1 MRSSLKALAYRLA
14 PQLIALVV
22 ILLLNFI
29 TSPQFLDRKSV
40 V

>member
-29 TSPQFLDRKSV
+29 TVAAVF
-40 V
+40 